1 MSLPELPPFLTRWP
15 DGEVVV
21 TGTRVLL
28 FYVVLNYK
36 DGEAVES
43 LAVRYPHIP
52 LATLHKVIA
61 FYLENLSA
69 VDEFVKEYQE
79 GLDRLR
85 AAGPVLDLA
94 ALRERLAQR
103 SQAKSAS

>member
-1 MSLPELPPFLTRWP
+1 MPLPELPPFLTRWP

-36 DGEAVES
+36 EGESVES
-43 LAVRYPHIP
+43 LGVRYPHIP

-61 FYLENLSA
+61 FYLENMPA
-69 VDEFVKEYQE
+69 VDEFVTEDQAD
-79 GLDRLR
+79 LDRLR
-85 AAGPVLDLA
+85 AAGKTLDLNV
-94 ALRERLAQR
+94 LRERL
-103 SQAKSAS
+103 SARKTSL